1 VNSKIVTAEQLA
13 EISREMRARNQRL
26 VFTNG
31 CFDLL
36 HVGHVRYLVA
46 ARELGDALAV
56 AVNGDASVRALKG
69 FDRPLNNESDRAT
82 VVAALESVDYVIV
95 FAEVR
100 ATDVLRRV
108 CPSIYVKGGDYTPE
122 RLDAEER
129 RALEECGSEIRIV
142 PFHSGY
148 STSQLIE
155 RMHG

>member
-1 VNSKIVTAEQLA
+1 MTSKIVTVDQLA
-13 EISREMRARNQRL
+13 EISRDLRARGKRL

-36 HVGHVRYLVA
+36 HVGHVRYLAA

-69 FDRPLNNESDRAT
+69 DDRPLNDENDRAL
-82 VVAALESVDYVIV
+82 VVAALQSVDYVVV
-95 FAEVR
+95 FAEIRV
-100 ATDVLRRV
+100 TDVVSRI

-122 RLDAEER
+122 TLNSDER
-129 RALEECGSEIRIV
+129 EALRQCGSEVRIV

-155 RMHG
+155 RIAG